1 MEHASAQGRLSDEKL
16 IAKIQ
21 LLEKRFTN
29 KIATKVVSE
38 KPKKYIC
45 LTHYEQSDLRR
56 ENK

>member
-38 KPKKYIC
+38 KPKKIY
-45 LTHYEQSDLRR
+45 LFNAR
-56 ENK
+56 